1 MATWQPIDSS
11 REDTLH
17 SRTVLYECF
26 TCMNTV
32 PTYLQYL
39 YEYGCERHAT
49 CSFVSC
55 SIPAH
60 IHDQTTFSLEMKNDQ
75 CSVKVV
81 SARLSKSSV
90 Q

>member
-1 MATWQPIDSS
+1 
-11 REDTLH
+11 
-17 SRTVLYECF
+17 
-26 TCMNTV
+26 MNTV

-39 YEYGCERHAT
+39 YEYGCERH
-49 CSFVSC
+49 